1 MAPAAVGGGVQVILQ
16 PVLTATE
23 PGKASVGTGGPN
35 ERTRIGLLSQWYE
48 PEPQTVPQV
57 LARELANRRYPV
69 RVLTGFPNYPL
80 GRLFDGYRMSWRSDE
95 VVSDVPVRRVALFPS
110 HDESRLGRLTNYG
123 TFAASASL
131 WGTGWFKDIEAL
143 WVYNSPPT
151 VGLPTW
157 LIKAR
162 YRPRVV
168 LHIMDL
174 WPESLTVS
182 GFGRSMVRWR
192 WLERGLERWLSKTYE
207 MADSIACTS
216 RRQVDLLVQR
226 GVPRDKL
233 TYAPLWVD
241 ETIFRPMPKDEGLA
255 KSLGLDGKRVLL
267 YAGAIGEAQG
277 LDVLVEAC
285 DRLKDTRDFHCVIA
299 GSGIAE
305 QRLREDV
312 AERRLTNITFLG
324 RWPTRDMT
332 RLMSIGDIHLVSLRA
347 DPLAEVAMPGKL
359 PAPLAC
365 GKPLIV
371 AARGEAEAVVSRSHS
386 GWTCRPGEAGEL
398 EASIRLAIDAGESEL
413 EGIGRRAR
421 STYESEFAV
430 KIGVERI
437 EQLLTDRTPRA
448 DVA

>member
-1 MAPAAVGGGVQVILQ
+1 MAVSRGVQAILQ
-16 PVLTATE
+16 AVLTATE
-23 PGKASVGTGGPN
+23 ARTASAGAGGPR
-35 ERTRIGLLSQWYE
+35 EQMRIGLLSQWYE

-57 LARELANRRYPV
+57 LARELKTRNHSV
-69 RVLTGFPNYPL
+69 KVLTGFPNYPL
-80 GRLFDGYRMSWRSDE
+80 GRLFDGYHMSWRKDE
-95 VVSDVPVRRVALFPS
+95 VVSGVSVRRVALFPS
-110 HDESRLGRLTNYG
+110 HDGSRVGRLTNYG

-131 WGTGWFKDIEAL
+131 WGTGWFKEIEAL

-182 GFGRSMVRWR
+182 GFGRSMVKSK
-192 WLERGLERWLSKTYE
+192 WLERGLERWLAKTYE
-207 MADSIACTS
+207 MADAIACTS
-216 RRQVDLLVQR
+216 RRQVDLLVER
-226 GVPRDKL
+226 GVPRDKVS
-233 TYAPLWVD
+233 YAPLWVD
-241 ETIFRPMPKDEGLA
+241 ETVFRPVQKDEALA
-255 KSLGLDGKRVLL
+255 AELGVAGKRVLL

-277 LDVLVEAC
+277 LDVLIDAL
-285 DRLKDTRDFHCVIA
+285 DRLEDVRDFHCLIA

-305 QRLREDV
+305 AGLRQAMAD
-312 AERRLTNITFLG
+312 RRLTNVTFLG

-359 PAPLAC
+359 PATLAC

-371 AARGEAEAVVSRSHS
+371 AARGEAEGVVSRSHS
-386 GWTCRPGEAGEL
+386 GWTCDPGDPDQLEASIRSAINAGAGEL
-398 EASIRLAIDAGESEL
+398 EA
-413 EGIGRRAR
+413 IGQRAR
-421 STYESEFAV
+421 ATYEVEFAV
-430 KIGVERI
+430 KIGVQRI
-437 EQLLTDRTPRA
+437 EDLLACPAPRA
-448 DVA
+448 HVA

>member
-1 MAPAAVGGGVQVILQ
+1 M
-16 PVLTATE
+16 
-23 PGKASVGTGGPN
+23 K
-35 ERTRIGLLSQWYE
+35 IGLLSQWYE

-57 LARELANRRYPV
+57 LARELAHRRYPV
-69 RVLTGFPNYPL
+69 RVLTGFPNYPH
-80 GRLFDGYRMSWRSDE
+80 GRLFDGYRMSWRRDE
-95 VVSDVPVRRVALFPS
+95 VVSGLPVRRVALFPS
-110 HDESRLGRLTNYG
+110 HDASRLGRMTNYG

-182 GFGRSMVRWR
+182 GFGRSMVKWR
-192 WLERGLERWLSKTYE
+192 WLERGLERWLAKTYE

-216 RRQVDLLVQR
+216 RRQIDLLVQR

-241 ETIFRPMPKDEGLA
+241 ETIFRPTPRDEELS
-255 KSLGLDGKRVLL
+255 KSLGLEGKRVLL

-277 LDVLVEAC
+277 LEVLVEAC
-285 DRLKDTRDFHCVIA
+285 DRLKDTREFYCVIA

-305 QRLREDV
+305 ARLREEV
-312 AERRLTNITFLG
+312 ANKDLKNIRFLG
-324 RWPTRDMT
+324 RWPTADMT
-332 RLMSIGDIHLVSLRA
+332 RLMSVGDVHLVILRA
-347 DPLAEVAMPGKL
+347 DPLAEVAMPAKL
-359 PAPLAC
+359 PATLAC
-365 GKPLIV
+365 GKPVIV
-371 AARGEAEAVVSRSHS
+371 AARGEAEGVVSRSHS
-386 GWTCRPGEAGEL
+386 GWTCGPGDADEL
-398 EASIRLAIDAGESEL
+398 EASIRLAIGADESEL
-413 EGIGRRAR
+413 ARIGRRAR
-421 STYESEFAV
+421 ATYEAEFAV

-437 EQLLTDRTPRA
+437 EQLLTYRAPRA
-448 DVA
+448 EIA